1 MSCEE
6 IKKLLDEYITGE
18 LEESLQEKIREHI
31 EGCPGCKREY
41 EDLKNFKSELKS
53 LSEEVPQGFDEKL
66 KDKIRKEKKTAF
78 RWTNHFGAGMA
89 AAVVLVCLIGL
100 GYGMGHGTI
109 VEDKINSVKNSTAQ
123 SAGIDESFDEGVE
136 QAEETNRENR
146 ATEKTEQAEET
157 DRENMVIGE
166 TEEAEKNTSIPTE
179 NTTIY
184 YYMEETET
192 RTEAKT
198 YGKTEIN
205 SPAEAETLPEI
216 NTVETKIAPIT
227 EAVTEITTNS
237 PPALID
243 RQSVKTIIP
252 EKEAEERAEEVF
264 DDMDIDSGNAYEK
277 SSSGVTT
284 DIDAVAPAAGYGGG
298 DTASDRVTFILKEE
312 SLEKVYSLL
321 EETEGISHIERN
333 DGKIY
338 ARVNNLPYVELKE
351 MLLEYEAEEKNG
363 APDENC
369 TEYALVIEA
378 E

>member
-109 VEDKINSVKNSTAQ
+109 VEDKINSVKNSAAQ

-146 ATEKTEQAEET
+146 ATGKTEQAEET

-216 NTVETKIAPIT
+216 NEVETKIATIT
-227 EAVTEITTNS
+227 EKVTEITTDKPS
-237 PPALID
+237 VVIK
-243 RQSVKTIIP
+243 RQTVKTVP
-252 EKEAEERAEEVF
+252 SETEEESQEEVF
-264 DDMDIDSGNAYEK
+264 DDMAADSENVYEK
-277 SSSGVTT
+277 TSSAITADRG
-284 DIDAVAPAAGYGGG
+284 AAAPAAATGGENG
-298 DTASDRVTFILKEE
+298 EYNEVTFTVKAE
-312 SLEKVYSLL
+312 SYEKVYNLL
-321 EETEGISHIERN
+321 EETEGISHIESN

-338 ARVNNLPYVELKE
+338 ADVYNLPYGELKE